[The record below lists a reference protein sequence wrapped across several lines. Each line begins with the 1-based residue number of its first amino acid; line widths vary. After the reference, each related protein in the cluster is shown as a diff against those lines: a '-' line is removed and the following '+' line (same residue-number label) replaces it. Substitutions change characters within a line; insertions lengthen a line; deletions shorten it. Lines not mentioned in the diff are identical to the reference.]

1 MSIDE
6 VMSAA
11 FRLATTSAVFTT
23 VSGEFDSDGESAVQE
38 RAMQLRAAI
47 EQHVAE
53 AVARER
59 EACAKACED
68 VATTQWDEYAAS
80 YNSAVFD
87 CAAAI
92 RARAEK
98 ETK

>member
-6 VMSAA
+6 VMLVAEDYSMAVHDGRDA
-11 FRLATTSAVFTT
+11 DCVRLHKA
-23 VSGEFDSDGESAVQE
+23 
-38 RAMQLRAAI
+38 LRAAI

-59 EACAKACED
+59 EECAKACED

-87 CAAAI
+87 CAAAVF
-92 RARAEK
+92 ARAEK

>member
-6 VMSAA
+6 VLKIAA
-11 FRLATTSAVFTT
+11 IF
-23 VSGEFDSDGESAVQE
+23 GPDS
-38 RAMQLRAAI
+38 LRAAI
-47 EQHVAE
+47 EQHVAD

-59 EACAKACED
+59 EECAKACED
-68 VATTQWDEYAAS
+68 VATTRWDEYAAS

-98 ETK
+98 ETT

>member
-1 MSIDE
+1 MSINE
-6 VMSAA
+6 VMK
-11 FRLATTSAVFTT
+11 FVER
-23 VSGEFDSDGESAVQE
+23 VSHYGPARPQDLS
-38 RAMQLRAAI
+38 RLRAAI
-47 EQHVAE
+47 VLHVAE
-53 AVARER
+53 EVAKER
-59 EACAKACED
+59 EDCAKACED
-68 VATTQWDEYAAS
+68 VATTQWDGYAAS

>member
-1 MSIDE
+1 MTDRE
-6 VMSAA
+6 MLELAAKAGGYARHEYVENSA
-11 FRLATTSAVFTT
+11 R
-23 VSGEFDSDGESAVQE
+23 DG
-38 RAMQLRAAI
+38 RAAI

-59 EACAKACED
+59 EECAKACED

-92 RARAEK
+92 RARAGK
-98 ETK
+98 ETT

>member
-6 VMSAA
+6 VMDAA
-11 FRLATTSAVFTT
+11 VDYSNASWLDQDKARDALI
-23 VSGEFDSDGESAVQE
+23 
-38 RAMQLRAAI
+38 AAI

-59 EACAKACED
+59 EECAKACED
-68 VATTQWDEYAAS
+68 VATTRWDEYAAS

-98 ETK
+98 ETT

>member
-6 VMSAA
+6 VLKIAA
-11 FRLATTSAVFTT
+11 TF
-23 VSGEFDSDGESAVQE
+23 GPDS
-38 RAMQLRAAI
+38 LRAAI

-59 EACAKACED
+59 EECAKACED
-68 VATTQWDEYAAS
+68 VGTTQWDEYAAS

-92 RARAEK
+92 RARG
-98 ETK
+98 TK

>member
-6 VMSAA
+6 VMRVANDFGFSP
-11 FRLATTSAVFTT
+11 L
-23 VSGEFDSDGESAVQE
+23 
-38 RAMQLRAAI
+38 LRHVI

-59 EACAKACED
+59 EECAKACED

-87 CAAAI
+87 CVAAVF
-92 RARAEK
+92 ARAEK

>member
-6 VMSAA
+6 VLKIAA
-11 FRLATTSAVFTT
+11 TF
-23 VSGEFDSDGESAVQE
+23 GPDS
-38 RAMQLRAAI
+38 LRAAI

-59 EACAKACED
+59 EECAKACED
-68 VATTQWDEYAAS
+68 VATTRWDEYAAS

-92 RARAEK
+92 RARG
-98 ETK
+98 TK

>member
-6 VMSAA
+6 VLKIAA
-11 FRLATTSAVFTT
+11 TFGL
-23 VSGEFDSDGESAVQE
+23 DS
-38 RAMQLRAAI
+38 LRAAI

-53 AVARER
+53 AVERER

-98 ETK
+98 ETT